1 MFYFCSAHDE
11 KKKNG
16 TDKYIN
22 TLSMYKYTKY
32 VYGWQHIATCI
43 PSIQEEESK
52 YVLLKFSYNKA
63 SKHLKLESLIVF

>member
-1 MFYFCSAHDE
+1 
-11 KKKNG
+11 
-16 TDKYIN
+16 
-22 TLSMYKYTKY
+22 MYKYTKY